1 MSTSTPKSCILSA
14 FVLFFATTVSFS
26 CPTPGLEAAD
36 LECVISESTLQRFV
50 ESAFPMQLKGTA
62 NIGIAGIG
70 AAVPWIAD
78 VKNPKITIT
87 KMSQTLQADVDAVSN
102 GLNIETIV
110 KGDLSIAYDKEKKAV
125 VVNLENAL
133 ALIRIAPT
141 QIQLDMSDAI
151 VDLPFELSLPEYT
164 VNFQDKAIRVTTEPE
179 ISFANKKIIIDGD
192 INFEVTSDDQT
203 P

>member
-1 MSTSTPKSCILSA
+1 MSTSTPKPCILSA
-14 FVLFFATTVSFS
+14 FALFFATTVSFS
-26 CPTPGLEAAD
+26 CPKPGLEAAD

-50 ESAFPMQLKGTA
+50 ENAFPMQLKGTA

-87 KMSQTLQADVDAVSN
+87 KTSQTLHADVDAVSN

-125 VVNLENAL
+125 VVNLEKAL
-133 ALIRIAPT
+133 APIRIGPA

-164 VNFQDKAIRVTTEPE
+164 VNFQDKAIHVTTEPK

-192 INFEVTSDDQT
+192 INFEVTLDDQT